1 MRGQQFRTHSTN
13 VPSVFFFSSFFPTD
27 DALMEKIVVAVRSSG
42 SFKKHRPADSRNMD
56 EVYAG
61 EYDGLTEED

>member
-1 MRGQQFRTHSTN
+1 MPSAICRLDRDYRLIVLDFLVESWTCCHCCNGRGLR
-13 VPSVFFFSSFFPTD
+13 
-27 DALMEKIVVAVRSSG
+27 G
-42 SFKKHRPADSRNMD
+42 SAFVTRNMD